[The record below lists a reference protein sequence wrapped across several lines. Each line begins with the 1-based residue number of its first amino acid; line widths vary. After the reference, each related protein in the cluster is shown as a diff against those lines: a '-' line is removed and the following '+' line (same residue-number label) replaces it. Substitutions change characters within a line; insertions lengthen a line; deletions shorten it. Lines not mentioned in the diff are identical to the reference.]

1 MTVYPLAT
9 RPSPLYTISMI
20 GVFDSGV
27 GGLTV
32 VRELFRQLPQADVLY
47 FGDTARAPYGNKSSQ
62 TIVKYALEDTA
73 FLLSQGA
80 TAIVIGCNTASA
92 EATAAIHEAH
102 PTVPLFE
109 VISPAVQA
117 AVSVSQNKRIGVIGT
132 RGTIGSGVYQRQLST
147 VDPRLTVFAA
157 ACPLLVSLVEE
168 DWIDQPETRLIVG
181 RYLQPLVD
189 SHIDTLIL
197 GCTHYPLL
205 TGVISA
211 KLGKHITL
219 VDPAAAVVRA
229 LVTSLLP
236 AAHRGQGNR
245 QFFASD
251 VTAPM
256 QTVARRWLGSEI
268 DWQTASVEVI

>member
-1 MTVYPLAT
+1 
-9 RPSPLYTISMI
+9 MI

-47 FGDTARAPYGNKSSQ
+47 FGDTARSPYGNKSPQ

-73 FLLSQGA
+73 FLLSRGA
-80 TAIVIGCNTASA
+80 EAIVIGCNTASA
-92 EATAAIHEAH
+92 EATEIIRQTY
-102 PTVPLFE
+102 PKVPLFE
-109 VISPAVQA
+109 VISPAVNA
-117 AVSVSQNKRIGVIGT
+117 ALQVSNSKRIGVIGT
-132 RGTIGSGVYQRQLST
+132 RGTVGSGVYQRQLQAA
-147 VDPRLTVFAA
+147 DPRVAVFAA

-168 DWIDQPETRLIVG
+168 DWINQPETKLIVG
-181 RYLQPLVD
+181 RYLQPLAD

-205 TGVISA
+205 KGVISA

-219 VDPAAAVVRA
+219 VDPAEATVAALIA
-229 LVTSLLP
+229 QLPP
-236 AAHRGQGNR
+236 AAHNGNGSG

-251 VTAPM
+251 ITAPM
-256 QTVARRWLGSEI
+256 QTVARRWLGREI
-268 DWQTASVEVI
+268 NWQMGVVEAM